1 MTPIYNRELMTTL
14 KCGCNNTGNNLDF
27 EKEVKNGRGLIEEI
41 HRMSYYHKRYINI
54 CGECEKKASIF
65 NDMEKKKIDIEKEQF
80 KIICKEP
87 EIDEGMSFEEMVEA
101 GILLPNGVS

>member
-1 MTPIYNRELMTTL
+1 MKKKL
-14 KCGCNNTGNNLDF
+14 KVIEDLF
-27 EKEVKNGRGLIEEI
+27 EKI
-41 HRMSYYHKRYINI
+41 HRMSYYHKHYINI
-54 CGECEKKASIF
+54 CGECEKKANEF

-87 EIDEGMSFEEMVEA
+87 EIDEA

>member
-1 MTPIYNRELMTTL
+1 MTTL
-14 KCGCNNTGNNLDF
+14 KCGCKITGNNLDF
-27 EKEVKNGRGLIEEI
+27 EKEVKNDRGLIEKI
-41 HRMSYYHKRYINI
+41 HRMSYYHKHYINI
-54 CGECEKKASIF
+54 CGECEKKANIF